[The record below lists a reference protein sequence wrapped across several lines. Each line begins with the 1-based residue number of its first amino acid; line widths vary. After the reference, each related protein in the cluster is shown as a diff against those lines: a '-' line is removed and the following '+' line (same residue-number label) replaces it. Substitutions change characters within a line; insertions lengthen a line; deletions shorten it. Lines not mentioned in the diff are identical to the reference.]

1 MTTTQKHRQAH
12 DCDGSPLKVGDCVS
26 PVNYPG
32 ARSEAP
38 VYTVTRIC
46 TDDSTVQLR
55 RSDGSLL
62 WETAEALLYLPEH
75 TRRANLSRAFRGG
88 PGWQPGSGPLFAS
101 GRLVELHGQGTRV
114 FAVGSIESWQL
125 IAPKDGGPITL
136 SHNVLLEEEADPAAP
151 ILQPFVERLPWL
163 RPGMQLIL
171 RGVNRQGRH
180 IALAGEATAY
190 HRRHYVDP
198 FAMFTFTS
206 ILPTASPDPEF
217 YFKS

>member
-1 MTTTQKHRQAH
+1 MTKTRKAH

-62 WETAEALLYLPEH
+62 WETAEALLYLPEAP
-75 TRRANLSRAFRGG
+75 RRANLATIFRSE
-88 PGWQPGSGPLFAS
+88 PGWQSGSGLLFAS
-101 GRLVELHGQGTRV
+101 GHLVELHGQGTSV

-125 IAPKDGGPITL
+125 IDPKDGGPVTL
-136 SHNVLLEEEADPAAP
+136 RHNVLLEESADPSSP
-151 ILQPFVERLPWL
+151 ILLPLVARLPRL
-163 RPGMQLIL
+163 MPGMQLIL
-171 RGVNRQGRH
+171 RGVNRRGRH
-180 IALAGEATAY
+180 IALAGEVTAY
-190 HRRHYVDP
+190 HRF
-198 FAMFTFTS
+198 FADSFAVFTFTS
-206 ILPTASPDPEF
+206 TLPTASPDPEF
-217 YFKS
+217 YF

>member
-1 MTTTQKHRQAH
+1 MTKKRKAH

-26 PVNYPG
+26 PADYSG
-32 ARSEAP
+32 RRSEAP

-55 RSDGSLL
+55 RSDGSTL

-75 TRRANLSRAFRGG
+75 TRRANLATIFRSE
-88 PGWQPGSGPLFAS
+88 PGWQSGSGLLFAS
-101 GRLVELHGQGTRV
+101 GHLVELHGQGTRV

-125 IAPKDGGPITL
+125 IDPKDGGPVTL
-136 SHNVLLEEEADPAAP
+136 HHNVLLEEEADPAAP
-151 ILQPFVERLPWL
+151 ILQPFVARLPL
-163 RPGMQLIL
+163 FKPGMQLIL

-180 IALAGEATAY
+180 IALAGEVTAY
-190 HRRHYVDP
+190 HRHLCGP

-206 ILPTASPDPEF
+206 TLPTSSPDPEF
-217 YFKS
+217 YFST